1 MIGDESSMGQPGVLA
16 SAWRYRRLVVLIVVL
31 FGLAA
36 LLFTAIRPNRYLA
49 EATIVLEDP
58 ETSLLLG
65 TNSLVAGDRLVANQL
80 EVVQSGLVALRAAEI
95 ASQQGFELTPGEIFA
110 GSSFTT
116 LRGTDVIGIG
126 FSSDDPREA
135 EVVANS
141 IVEAYDQIQREQRL
155 EANAAVESRLDE
167 ADIVLAEEL
176 ASVDEQIDSLLAG
189 RALGPKI
196 DQVLNRIAGLQQQIS
211 ETSNPETRESL
222 LSLLDQ
228 EDRQLEILRAALEVE
243 TERSD
248 VAALLANR
256 TSIHER
262 MAAVDSQ
269 RSNIL
274 LQAEIEGSG
283 ISFFS
288 PAAVTTVSSGAGRIF
303 TVLGG
308 MFVGALVALG
318 LAYSLGNW
326 RRGFTDWTQP
336 ETLLSVPALA
346 EIPQWETDAST
357 LLPVRDAPRSL
368 AAESFRFA
376 AANLEVRL
384 GKGKLKSVYFA
395 SAGVGDGKSTLIA
408 NIAAAAARTKNV
420 LVIDADFG
428 SQELSKLLLGD
439 FKLQAGLT
447 ELAKGDVD
455 VRSAVTRVRLSEGVG
470 LDLLGR
476 GVDPIIAPDFFGSGN
491 LEETIGDVST
501 RYDMVLIDGPPLLQ
515 VAYASTLSRAA
526 SATVMVIQNG
536 GSVRAGSELASR
548 LRFLNANV
556 IGYFYNR
563 APKRDIVDSNGGSMR
578 DVLGDRG
585 LVEPIKR
592 PRSVGRR

>member
-1 MIGDESSMGQPGVLA
+1 
-16 SAWRYRRLVVLIVVL
+16 LI
-31 FGLAA
+31 
-36 LLFTAIRPNRYLA
+36 
-49 EATIVLEDP
+49 
-58 ETSLLLG
+58 
-65 TNSLVAGDRLVANQL
+65 
-80 EVVQSGLVALRAAEI
+80 
-95 ASQQGFELTPGEIFA
+95 
-110 GSSFTT
+110 FTT
-116 LRGTDVIGIG
+116 
-126 FSSDDPREA
+126 
-135 EVVANS
+135 
-141 IVEAYDQIQREQRL
+141 
-155 EANAAVESRLDE
+155 
-167 ADIVLAEEL
+167 
-176 ASVDEQIDSLLAG
+176 
-189 RALGPKI
+189 
-196 DQVLNRIAGLQQQIS
+196 
-211 ETSNPETRESL
+211 
-222 LSLLDQ
+222 
-228 EDRQLEILRAALEVE
+228 
-243 TERSD
+243 
-248 VAALLANR
+248 
-256 TSIHER
+256 
-262 MAAVDSQ
+262 
-269 RSNIL
+269 
-274 LQAEIEGSG
+274 
-283 ISFFS
+283 
-288 PAAVTTVSSGAGRIF
+288 
-303 TVLGG
+303 LGG

-318 LAYSLGNW
+318 LAYSLNNW
-326 RRGFTDWTQP
+326 KRGFTDWTQP
-336 ETLLSVPALA
+336 ETMLSVPALA
-346 EIPQWETDAST
+346 EIPQWEADAAT

-384 GKGKLKSVYFA
+384 ERGSLKSVYFA

-408 NIAAAAARTKNV
+408 NIAAAAARTKEV

-455 VRSAVTRVRLSEGVG
+455 LRSAVSRVRLSEGVG
-470 LDLLGR
+470 LDLIGR
-476 GVDPIIAPDFFGSGN
+476 GVDPIIAPDFFGSGS
-491 LEETIGDVST
+491 LEETIGDVSA

-536 GSVRAGSELASR
+536 GSVRAGSELANR

>member
-1 MIGDESSMGQPGVLA
+1 MGQPGVLA

>member
-1 MIGDESSMGQPGVLA
+1 MIGDESSVGQPGVLA
-16 SAWRYRRLVVLIVVL
+16 SAWRYRRLVILVVAL

-36 LLFTAIRPNRYLA
+36 LLFTALRPDRYSA

-58 ETSLLLG
+58 ETAALLG
-65 TNSLVAGDRLVANQL
+65 TNTLIAGDRLVANQL
-80 EVVQSGLVALRAAEI
+80 EVVQSGLVAIRAAEI
-95 ASQQGFELTPGEIFA
+95 ASQQGFDITPGDVFS
-110 GSSFTT
+110 GSTFTT
-116 LRGTDVIGIG
+116 LRGTDVIGIA
-126 FSSDDPREA
+126 FSGADPQEA

-141 IVEAYDQIQREQRL
+141 IVEAYDQIQREQRR

-167 ADIVLAEEL
+167 ADVVLAGEL
-176 ASVDEQIDSLLAG
+176 AAINEQIDSLLAG
-189 RALGPKI
+189 RGLGPKI
-196 DQVLNRIAGLQQQIS
+196 DQVLNRIAGLQQEIS
-211 ETSNPETRESL
+211 ETSDPDARASL
-222 LSLLDQ
+222 LAILEQ
-228 EDRQLEILRAALEVE
+228 EDRQLGILRAALEVE
-243 TERSD
+243 TERAD

-262 MAAVDSQ
+262 MASVDSQ

-274 LQAEIEGSG
+274 LQTEIEGSG
-283 ISFFS
+283 IAFFS
-288 PAAVTTVSSGAGRIF
+288 PAAVTTVASGAGLIF
-303 TVLGG
+303 TTLGG

-318 LAYSLGNW
+318 LAYSLNNW
-326 RRGFTDWTQP
+326 KRGFTDWTQP
-336 ETLLSVPALA
+336 ETMLSVPALA
-346 EIPQWETDAST
+346 EIPQWEADAAT

-384 GKGKLKSVYFA
+384 ERGSLKSVYFA

-408 NIAAAAARTKNV
+408 NIAAAAARTKEV

-455 VRSAVTRVRLSEGVG
+455 LRSAVTRVRLSEGVG
-470 LDLLGR
+470 LDLIGR
-476 GVDPIIAPDFFGSGN
+476 GVDPIIAPDFFGSGS
-491 LEETIGDVST
+491 LEETIGDVSA

-536 GSVRAGSELASR
+536 GSVRAGSELANR

>member
-16 SAWRYRRLVVLIVVL
+16 SAWRYRRLVVLIVAL

-49 EATIVLEDP
+49 EATIVIEDP

-80 EVVQSGLVALRAAEI
+80 EVVQSGLVAIRAAEI
-95 ASQQGFELTPGEIFA
+95 ASQEGFELTPGEIFA

-222 LSLLDQ
+222 LSLLEQ

-395 SAGVGDGKSTLIA
+395 SASVGDGKSTLIA

-447 ELAKGDVD
+447 ELAKGDVE

-491 LEETIGDVST
+491 LEKTIGDLST

-536 GSVRAGSELASR
+536 GSVRAGSELANR